1 MSFYGLKMMRFLK
14 NPVFNLKLFYALIS
28 GLALTLAFP
37 AWGLDWLAWFALVP
51 LLMAAADSP
60 PWKAFKFGLLSG
72 MVHYLTLIYWVFN
85 VITQYG
91 DLNSVTTIAILLV
104 FCFYLSLYPA
114 FFCFFFSRF
123 RSRRFASLFLAALWV
138 GLEYSR
144 AKLLTGFPWCL
155 LGYTQY
161 QHLILI
167 QIANLTGVYGVSFL
181 IVWANILIFNLLSH
195 WTSFKKGLLKWEAL
209 TFILLL
215 SAALIYGTQT
225 LAKIEKAQKNGIPLK
240 IGVIQGNIDQSLKWM
255 PSFQQETIRIYRDL
269 TKSLYPFKPE
279 LIVWPET
286 SVPLFFQDPNELTE
300 RVGKISQE
308 SGADLIFGSPAYQ
321 IGENRV
327 NRYLN
332 RAYHLDRN
340 GKTLDYYDKVHL
352 VPFGEYVPL
361 KKLLF
366 FVERLV
372 TSAGDFVPGAE
383 IKPIQLPKQKA
394 GILICFE
401 SIFPE
406 IARMQVRQ
414 GADFLIVLTNDAWY
428 GRTSAPYQHFDMAVF
443 RAVENQRPLVRA
455 ANTGFSGFIGP
466 QGRIIKQ
473 SGLFTSEALGLEMNL
488 GPQTQT
494 IYTRYGDWFA
504 GVAILFSLFYLVFI
518 LWYDKGK
525 KPGVRIQE
533 TE

>member
-1 MSFYGLKMMRFLK
+1 MLFLK

-37 AWGLDWLAWFALVP
+37 AWGLDWLAWFALMP
-51 LLMAAADSP
+51 LLMAATDSP
-60 PWKAFKFGLLSG
+60 PRQAFKLGLLSG

-91 DLNSVTTIAILLV
+91 DLDPFTTITLLLV
-104 FCFYLSLYPA
+104 LCFYLSLYPA
-114 FFCFFFSRF
+114 FFCFFFARF
-123 RSRRFASLFLAALWV
+123 KNRRFAGLFLAALWV
-138 GLEYSR
+138 GLEYGR

-161 QHLILI
+161 QHLTLI

-181 IVWANILIFNLLSH
+181 IAWANILIFNLLSH

-209 TFILLL
+209 TFVLLL
-215 SAALIYGTQT
+215 SAALVYGAQT
-225 LAKIEKAQKNGIPLK
+225 LTKIEKAQKNGIPLK
-240 IGVIQGNIDQSLKWM
+240 IGVVQGNIDQSVKWM
-255 PSFQQETIRIYRDL
+255 PSYQQETIRIYQDL
-269 TKSLYPFKPE
+269 TRSLYPFKPE

-286 SVPLFFQDPNELTE
+286 SVPLFFQDTNELTE
-300 RVGKISQE
+300 SVSKVPQE
-308 SGADLIFGSPAYQ
+308 AGAGLIFGSPAYQ
-321 IGENRV
+321 IRKDRV
-327 NRYLN
+327 YQYLN
-332 RAYHLDRN
+332 RTYYLDRN
-340 GKTLDYYDKVHL
+340 GKVLDYYDKVHL

-372 TSAGDFVPGAE
+372 AAAGDFVPGAE
-383 IKPIQLPKQKA
+383 IKPIRLPKQKA

-406 IARMQVRQ
+406 IARQQVQQ
-414 GADFLIVLTNDAWY
+414 GADFLIILTNDAWY

-455 ANTGFSGFIGP
+455 ANTGISGFIGP

-473 SGLFTSEALGLEMNL
+473 SGLFTPEALGD
-488 GPQTQT
+488 
-494 IYTRYGDWFA
+494 RKS
-504 GVAILFSLFYLVFI
+504 VV
-518 LWYDKGK
+518 
-525 KPGVRIQE
+525 
-533 TE
+533 